1 MRVKFRIAIY
11 NEGVKLKKSDF
22 ADKRDAFSM
31 GLRYILE
38 FKYLEATK
46 WLMLSEDSYEKY
58 FLLGLINT
66 ALGQETQAKEFFQE
80 AEKYPKR
87 TPYTF
92 KLEYTNITSTMER
105 R

>member
-11 NEGVKLKKSDF
+11 KEGTKLRKSDF
-22 ADKRDAFSM
+22 ANKRDTFCVA
-31 GLRYILE
+31 LRYILE
-38 FKYLEATK
+38 FKYLESTK

-58 FLLGLINT
+58 FLLGLVNT
-66 ALGQETQAKEFFQE
+66 ALGQESQAKEFFQE
-80 AEKYPKR
+80 AEKYPRK

-92 KLEYTNITSTMER
+92 KLEYTNITNTAER